1 MENKTDTKDLLGLL
15 ARLAV
20 GGMFIYA
27 GAVKL
32 LAPAEEFAYAIETYK
47 VAGPGLSL
55 RVAHIIPWLELYA
68 GLLLAA
74 GIFTRFNLL
83 FCGAMLLF
91 FEVLLA
97 QAWVRGLPVTSC
109 GCFGSGGSN
118 SLPVEF
124 TQNLVFLALLWPAS
138 RYSGRFSAD
147 ATMEAKPEVLDKKK
161 RQDPLLGKRS

>member
-1 MENKTDTKDLLGLL
+1 MNSKTDVRDIIGLL
-15 ARLAV
+15 ARLAAAGV
-20 GGMFIYA
+20 FIYA

-47 VAGPGLSL
+47 VSGPGLSL
-55 RVAHIIPWLELYA
+55 WAAYIMPWLELYS

-74 GIFTRFNLL
+74 GIFTRFNAL

-91 FEVLLA
+91 FEALLA
-97 QAWVRGLPVTSC
+97 QAWLRGLPVTSC

-124 TQNLVFLALLWPAS
+124 LQNLVFLALTYLAL
-138 RYSGRFSAD
+138 RYDRRFSAD
-147 ATMEAKPEVLDKKK
+147 AAMEAHA
-161 RQDPLLGKRS
+161 